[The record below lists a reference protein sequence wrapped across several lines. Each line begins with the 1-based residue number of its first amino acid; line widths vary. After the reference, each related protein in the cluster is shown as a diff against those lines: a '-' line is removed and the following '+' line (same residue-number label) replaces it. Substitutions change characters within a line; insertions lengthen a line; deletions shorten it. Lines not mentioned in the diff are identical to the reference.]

1 VLELAY
7 DGPCLHECVFSDSK
21 LEPLGIETLDLA
33 KRLLDYGFYA
43 PTIYFPLIVSG
54 AIMIEPTESET
65 RETLDEFIA
74 AVEAIV
80 GEAREHPERVKSAP
94 HRTRVSR
101 LDEVRAAR
109 QPKLRWRK
117 ASIE

>member
-1 VLELAY
+1 
-7 DGPCLHECVFSDSK
+7 VFSDST
-21 LEPLGIETLDLA
+21 LERLGIETLDLA
-33 KRLLDYGFYA
+33 KRLLDHGFYA

-65 RETLDEFIA
+65 RETLDEFTA
-74 AVEAIV
+74 AVRAIV
-80 GEAREHPERVKSAP
+80 SEARGDPQRVKSAP

-109 QPKLRWRK
+109 QPRLRWK
-117 ASIE
+117 PTGAS